1 MTLHIQSVDP
11 SPTVEEAVV
20 RYLAELRTH
29 IYAATE
35 RYADA
40 PATHVHDQ
48 GTFTTG
54 WEPYIRIT
62 GDPTALQFMQQLRD
76 KIRDHYVTTGLWRH
90 GYWTMQEAH
99 HGTEH
104 HELFLGALWRLA
116 PNDDAT
122 IAQLVDAA
130 EHLGNWSTAVPP
142 WFDWAQQRYCS
153 FFFGADGVRLE
164 PGAELNVPDHLRCV
178 NIALLAHA
186 ATGEQ
191 RYLDLAATYGTVW
204 ADAILAKETLPI
216 GLLPGRVVYT
226 FTPEEEAVYRKR
238 VGQGSPLL
246 SPVDR
251 AESFLASDGINML
264 LALWQQTQQLL
275 FLQAAQRLLDALI
288 TNLADPDAGAVAD
301 AVRHYRQWTGDSRY
315 DAAVLATLAEADP
328 FAIHA
333 IGFAPDERVSY
344 RPSGVGKRTDMICW
358 QEDGQPRRHNPIT
371 LALAAELTNDE
382 ALASRAL
389 DLARTY
395 TALAS
400 RVLPDGRDHGCAAR
414 TVNAVLRGHGRENHA
429 GMTTAVLQ
437 PLFDAFCTSS

>member
-1 MTLHIQSVDP
+1 MTLQLQTVDS

-20 RYLAELRTH
+20 RFLAELRTS
-29 IYAATE
+29 IYTGIDRYAA
-35 RYADA
+35 A
-40 PATHVHDQ
+40 PATNVHDQ

-62 GDPTALQFMQQLRD
+62 GDATALKFMQTLRD
-76 KIRDHYVTTGLWRH
+76 KIRDHYVVTGLWRH

-116 PNDDAT
+116 PADGET
-122 IAQLVDAA
+122 ITQLVDAA
-130 EHLGNWSTAVPP
+130 EHLGNWSADVPP
-142 WFDWAQQRYCS
+142 WFDWEQRRYLS

-191 RYLDLAATYGTVW
+191 RYLDLATTYGGVW
-204 ADAILAKETLPI
+204 AAAILAEAALPI
-216 GLLPGRVVYT
+216 GLLPGRVVDT
-226 FTPEEEAVYRKR
+226 FAPEEERLYRQR

-251 AESFLASDGINML
+251 AESFLASDGINTL
-264 LALWQQTQQLL
+264 LALWQQTAHPL
-275 FLQAAQRLLDALI
+275 FLQAAQRLLDTLV
-288 TNLADPDAGAVAD
+288 TDLADPDAGAVAD
-301 AVRHYRQWTGDSRY
+301 AVRHYRQATGDTRY
-315 DAAVLATLAEADP
+315 DAAVLATFADADP
-328 FAIHA
+328 FAIRA
-333 IGFAPDERVSY
+333 IGFAPEERLAN
-344 RPSGVGKRTDMICW
+344 RPSGVGKRADMIGW
-358 QEDGQPRRHNPIT
+358 QEDGQARRYNPIT
-371 LALAAELTNDE
+371 LALAAELTHDE
-382 ALASRAL
+382 ALAIRAL

-395 TALAS
+395 TALAC
-400 RVLPDGRDHGCAAR
+400 RVLPDGHDHGCAAR
-414 TVNAVLRGHGRENHA
+414 TVSAVLRGHGRENHA

-437 PLFDAFCTSS
+437 PLFDAFAR